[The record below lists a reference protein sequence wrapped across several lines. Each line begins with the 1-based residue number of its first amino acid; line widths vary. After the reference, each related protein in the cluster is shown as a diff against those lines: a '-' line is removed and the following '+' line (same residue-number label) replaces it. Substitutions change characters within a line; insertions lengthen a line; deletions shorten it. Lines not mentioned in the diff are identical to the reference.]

1 MPQRAPPSTFV
12 SVELADVF
20 QWKSNLNCIL
30 KIIAGTLLT
39 SVLGGCSSLIFA
51 GINSLSGDSRLRTTT
66 DVEFDPA
73 HSLSL
78 DVFSPQGASA
88 APVVVFFYGGYWR
101 SGDRGQ
107 YRWVGEALAR
117 EGLFAM
123 LPDYRKFPSTGLDGF
138 MADAASAVAW
148 ARAHA
153 AEHGGDPDRIVLMGH
168 SAGAHL
174 AALLATDA
182 SWLGAHQ
189 IKPKDLCGVVGLA
202 GPYDF
207 LPLTGRSLIEIFGTE
222 RGEQL
227 RSQPTNFVNGDEPPM
242 LLLHGAADT
251 TVGQHNTANLA
262 RKLEAAGVKVS
273 TRIYPEIKHVGM
285 LLALSGR
292 FAKEA
297 PVMADSLEFI
307 RACE

>member
-1 MPQRAPPSTFV
+1 MTFI
-12 SVELADVF
+12 SRTFTMALLA
-20 QWKSNLNCIL
+20 C
-30 KIIAGTLLT
+30 TLT
-39 SVLGGCSSLIFA
+39 GCSGLLF
-51 GINSLSGDSRLRTTT
+51 GGLNSLSGDSSLRSTP
-66 DVEFDPA
+66 DIEFDPA
-73 HSLSL
+73 HALSL
-78 DVFSPQGASA
+78 DVFAPVGATA

-101 SGDRGQ
+101 NGERAQ

-117 EGLFAM
+117 GGVVAIV
-123 LPDYRKFPSTGLDGF
+123 PDYRKFPSTGLDGF

-153 AEHGGDPDRIVLMGH
+153 GEHGGDPERIVLMGH

-174 AALLATDA
+174 AALLATNA

-207 LPLTGRSLIEIFGTE
+207 LPLTGPKLIEIFGTE
-222 RGEQL
+222 RDEQL
-227 RSQPTNFVNGDEPPM
+227 RSQPTHFVDGDEPPM

-251 TVGQHNTANLA
+251 TVGQHNTENLA
-262 RKLEAAGVKVS
+262 RKLESAGVRTQV
-273 TRIYPEIKHVGM
+273 RIYPDVKHAGM

-292 FAKEA
+292 FEKDA
-297 PVMADSLEFI
+297 PVLADSLEFI

>member
-1 MPQRAPPSTFV
+1 MNPIPRI
-12 SVELADVF
+12 LA
-20 QWKSNLNCIL
+20 
-30 KIIAGTLLT
+30 ATLFAAT
-39 SVLGGCSSLIFA
+39 LGGCSGLLFT
-51 GINSLSGDSRLRTTT
+51 GLNSLSGDSDLTTT
-66 DVEFDPA
+66 SVEFDSA
-73 HSLSL
+73 HTLAL
-78 DVFSPQGASA
+78 DVFASQDASA

-101 SGDRGQ
+101 NGERGQ

-117 EGLFAM
+117 KGVVAV
-123 LPDYRKFPSTGLDGF
+123 LPDYRKFPSVGLDGF

-153 AEHGGDPDRIVLMGH
+153 AEHGGDPERIVLMGH

-182 SWLGAHQ
+182 TWLAPHR
-189 IKPKDLCGVVGLA
+189 IKPRDLCGVVGLA

-207 LPLTGRSLIEIFGTE
+207 LPLTGPKLIEIFGTE
-222 RGEQL
+222 HHEQL
-227 RSQPTNFVNGDEPPM
+227 RSQPTHYVDGDEPPM

-251 TVGQHNTANLA
+251 TVGQHNTENLGRA
-262 RKLEAAGVKVS
+262 LEAAGVRAQV
-273 TRIYPEIKHVGM
+273 RIYPELKHVGM

-292 FAKEA
+292 FAKDA
-297 PVMADSLEFI
+297 PVMADSLAFI